1 MLFQTLISTIQILM
15 TSNQPVDPAK
25 LERLRQAL
33 EQYESGTSSEPPL
46 FDRAA
51 EEAKAKVRHRA
62 LLLLDHRARSR
73 QEMQDRLIAL
83 DFTPDV
89 VEDVIADLERD
100 RLIDDALFAREWVRQ
115 RHQRRGKSK
124 AILDRELR
132 AKGIAASI
140 RGEALDIIDEDDE
153 QEKARELAVKK
164 ARSVKYDCSANR
176 DDYAK
181 ALRRIVGVLARRG
194 FPQGMS
200 MMVARQALDQRLAEL
215 S

>member
-1 MLFQTLISTIQILM
+1 M

-46 FDRAA
+46 FDRAT

-83 DFTPDV
+83 DFAPDV
-89 VEDVIADLERD
+89 VADVIADLERD
-100 RLIDDALFAREWVRQ
+100 RLIDDALFAQEWVRQ

-124 AILDRELR
+124 AVLDRELKE
-132 AKGIAASI
+132 KGIAASI

-153 QEKARELAVKK
+153 REKARELAVKK
-164 ARSVKYDCSANR
+164 ARSVKHDCSANR